1 MNKLAI
7 VVLNWNG
14 ADIIQKCIDSLLGQ
28 SYGNFKIITVDN
40 DSQDGS
46 GEILQKLAQKNSDKI
61 HVIYNSKN
69 SGFAGGVNIG
79 IKYALENSF
88 DGVALFNSD
97 ARADK
102 EWLSRLADVLK
113 SKKDVGAV
121 TGLLLHDHKK
131 TIDSTGDWYS
141 TWGLAFPR
149 NRGERPEIAAKSGYV
164 FGATGGAS
172 LYRTKIFD
180 DIDVFDE
187 SFFAYYEDVDVSF
200 RAQLAGW
207 KVYYTDKAIAYHEQG
222 GSSKKIPGFT
232 IYSTFKNLPLLYIKD
247 VPRKFLFAIGIRLLL
262 AYWLMLFNTI
272 KYGTFLYALKG
283 WLMSV
288 VYAPGAVVKRFRIQS
303 KRKVSNEYIWSMLW
317 QDLPPE
323 QSGLRKFRKIFTLG
337 KID

>member
-1 MNKLAI
+1 
-7 VVLNWNG
+7 
-14 ADIIQKCIDSLLGQ
+14 
-28 SYGNFKIITVDN
+28 
-40 DSQDGS
+40 
-46 GEILQKLAQKNSDKI
+46 
-61 HVIYNSKN
+61 
-69 SGFAGGVNIG
+69 
-79 IKYALENSF
+79 
-88 DGVALFNSD
+88 
-97 ARADK
+97 
-102 EWLSRLADVLK
+102 LADVLK